1 MTTVNVRKET
11 GKLYIDFRHLG
22 VRCREQTA
30 MKDSLT
36 NRRKLKALIN
46 KMDASMTLGCFDY
59 AEIFPNSK
67 KAKLFSNVV
76 SNTANAKR
84 FDTFSK
90 EWVTEMSPSWRSS
103 YRQTVIYLVDK
114 KLNNKFGG
122 CYLYEISKADILKFR
137 SELMGTSDSNAIHF
151 KSKPSASYVNRI
163 IGILCAILNEAA
175 DRFGFCRPTLDIK
188 RLTVRKQMVVPF
200 SLNEVSQIIKG
211 SPKNFKDYF
220 IIRFFSGLRTGELHG
235 LRWKNVH
242 FDDKQIIINE
252 SIINGVVGI
261 TKSQSSDRVIHMTDI
276 LYSALKRL
284 KRLSET
290 SEFVFNKKGKPLT
303 QSYITQSIWYPLL
316 VKLNINKRR
325 PYNSRHTCATLWLA
339 SGENPEWI
347 ARQLGHQSTQ
357 ILFDIYSNYVPN
369 LTRQDGR
376 EANKLFNQLEVNL

>member
-1 MTTVNVRKET
+1 
-11 GKLYIDFRHLG
+11 
-22 VRCREQTA
+22 
-30 MKDSLT
+30 
-36 NRRKLKALIN
+36 
-46 KMDASMTLGCFDY
+46 
-59 AEIFPNSK
+59 
-67 KAKLFSNVV
+67 
-76 SNTANAKR
+76 
-84 FDTFSK
+84 
-90 EWVTEMSPSWRSS
+90 
-103 YRQTVIYLVDK
+103 
-114 KLNNKFGG
+114 
-122 CYLYEISKADILKFR
+122 
-137 SELMGTSDSNAIHF
+137 
-151 KSKPSASYVNRI
+151 
-163 IGILCAILNEAA
+163 
-175 DRFGFCRPTLDIK
+175 
-188 RLTVRKQMVVPF
+188 MVVPF

-211 SPKNFKDYF
+211 SPKKFKDYF
-220 IIRFFSGLRTGELHG
+220 IVRFFSGLRTGELHG

-376 EANKLFNQLEVNL
+376 EANKLFNQLEANL

>member
-1 MTTVNVRKET
+1 
-11 GKLYIDFRHLG
+11 
-22 VRCREQTA
+22 
-30 MKDSLT
+30 
-36 NRRKLKALIN
+36 
-46 KMDASMTLGCFDY
+46 
-59 AEIFPNSK
+59 
-67 KAKLFSNVV
+67 
-76 SNTANAKR
+76 
-84 FDTFSK
+84 
-90 EWVTEMSPSWRSS
+90 
-103 YRQTVIYLVDK
+103 
-114 KLNNKFGG
+114 
-122 CYLYEISKADILKFR
+122 
-137 SELMGTSDSNAIHF
+137 
-151 KSKPSASYVNRI
+151 
-163 IGILCAILNEAA
+163 
-175 DRFGFCRPTLDIK
+175 
-188 RLTVRKQMVVPF
+188 MVVPF

-211 SPKNFKDYF
+211 SPKKFKDYF
-220 IIRFFSGLRTGELHG
+220 IVRFFSGLRTGELHG